1 MLVLL
6 MRVLRGNLS
15 PRKATDKSKLRG
27 RKRVEE
33 ERKTNSMMANT
44 TQMMNL
50 MLFWMRIRAV
60 MMRVMMLGCSATRSF
75 SDPAGV
81 WSTTGTESIE
91 VVWMW
96 QRM

>member
-33 ERKTNSMMANT
+33 EEDEFDDGEYDTDDEPDAF
-44 TQMMNL
+44 L
-50 MLFWMRIRAV
+50 DED
-60 MMRVMMLGCSATRSF
+60 TRSDDE
-75 SDPAGV
+75 SDDVGV
-81 WSTTGTESIE
+81 QCYKEF
-91 VVWMW
+91 
-96 QRM
+96 

>member
-33 ERKTNSMMANT
+33 EEEDEFDDGEYDTDDEPDAF
-44 TQMMNL
+44 L
-50 MLFWMRIRAV
+50 DED
-60 MMRVMMLGCSATRSF
+60 TRSDDE
-75 SDPAGV
+75 SDDVGV
-81 WSTTGTESIE
+81 QCYKEF
-91 VVWMW
+91 
-96 QRM
+96 